1 MFDDTYK
8 TIRFQSKGYYSEK
21 GSRFIALAFPVTSEE
36 EAKQH
41 LAETRKTHYDARH
54 HCYAYLIGHDRSA
67 YRVNDDGEP
76 SGSAGRVIHGQLLSN
91 DITNVL
97 VIVVRYFGG
106 TKLGIPGLINAYKTA
121 TKEAII
127 ANEIIE
133 KTIDET
139 YRVSFDYF
147 AMNSV
152 MQILKQDCIK
162 INSQEYDTQYIIS
175 FTIRRS
181 RADQVV
187 GSLRKVEGVE
197 LRIER

>member
-8 TIRFQSKGYYSEK
+8 TIQRQSKGLYTEK
-21 GSRFIALAFPVTSEE
+21 GSRFIALAFPVQSEE
-36 EAKQH
+36 EIKQ
-41 LAETRKTHYDARH
+41 LIAEIKKSHYDARH
-54 HCYAYLIGHDRSA
+54 HCYAYILGHDKSA

-76 SGSAGRVIHGQLLSN
+76 SGTAGKIIYGQLLSN

-106 TKLGIPGLINAYKTA
+106 TKLGVPGLINAYRTA
-121 TKEAII
+121 TKEAILD
-127 ANEIIE
+127 NEIIE

-139 YRVSFDYF
+139 YSLSFDYP

-152 MQILKQDCIK
+152 MQILKQDDVK
-162 INSQEYDTQYIIS
+162 INRQGYDSQYIIQ

-181 RADQVV
+181 KADQVLAA
-187 GSLRKVEGVE
+187 LRKVEGVVVSG
-197 LRIER
+197 